1 MKTLSLTNLDRISEL
16 DFNRT
21 SSTGAVGGSLS
32 VIKFKNLEVLKA
44 AYNDLT
50 IVSFSDTNNVTLKE
64 LDISNN
70 LINEMSNINNFTSLT
85 NLETVNLSQN
95 SLSLNAVDTI
105 LSALDTNGKT
115 NGTINLE
122 GTNAL
127 PTLGKYNTDILS
139 LETKGW
145 TVTINGGIDTSFGTS
160 QGYAD
165 NSSTANTTDHP
176 DWEGKSHSSQPTN
189 WKNDPTNNR
198 TQCSTSFR
206 QMRTSAPIRAQV
218 GDTIEVSITYDY
230 ATAGTLTTDTDP
242 NPHINQRSFMVSL
255 VDMGAFPQSDENIK
269 NHDHISFIAKFL
281 PFSYQN
287 STGYVR
293 LFQGNPATGEPDFQI
308 GNSTS
313 IPLAG
318 VEGDKFTLQFSIVIG
333 ANAASTVVTAS
344 LTNDDNGNSVS
355 GSGTLNTT
363 ELAGF
368 YSALVSPTS
377 NVKVNIQTGKLEDL
391 NIDTINV
398 YNLTGRV
405 N

>member
-1 MKTLSLTNLDRISEL
+1 MKTFSLTNLDRITKL
-16 DFNRT
+16 DFNKT
-21 SSTGAVGGSLS
+21 SNVGAVGGNLS
-32 VIKFKNLEVLKA
+32 TTKFKNLEVLKA
-44 AYNDLT
+44 AYNDLAN
-50 IVSFSDTNNVTLKE
+50 VSFSDTNNVTLKE

-85 NLETVNLSQN
+85 NLETVNLSNN

-105 LSALDTNGKT
+105 LNALDTNGKT
-115 NGTINLE
+115 NGIIQLH

-127 PTLGKYNTDILS
+127 PTLGKYNTNALS
-139 LETKGW
+139 LLNKGW
-145 TVTINGGIDTSFGTS
+145 TVTANGGIDTSFGTS
-160 QGYAD
+160 QEYAD

-198 TQCSTSFR
+198 IRCSTSFR
-206 QMRTSAPIRAQV
+206 NMRTSTPIRAKV
-218 GDTIEVSITYDY
+218 GDTVTVSITYDY
-230 ATAGTLTTDTDP
+230 TSSGSFTNDTDP
-242 NPHINQRSFMVSL
+242 NPHINQRSFMISL
-255 VDMGAFPQSDENIK
+255 VDMGQFPQSDENIK
-269 NHDHISFIAKFL
+269 NHDHVSFIAKFL

-293 LFQGNPATGEPDFQI
+293 LFQGNPATGQPDFQI

-355 GSGTLNTT
+355 GSGTLNTS

-368 YSALVSPTS
+368 YSSLISPTS

-398 YNLTGRV
+398 YNLTARL